1 MFEFVTLVS
10 LLKLEESC
18 IYYCS

>member
-1 MFEFVTLVS
+1 MFEFVTLIS
-10 LLKLEESC
+10 FLKLKESC